1 MTVVEIIDF
10 VTLYGVD
17 VVALAAVTAA
27 VCAILKKTLL
37 KDAERLDAFMP
48 YIIGSALYAAYAAA
62 AHGSLAFLCD
72 NMCEVISRGFAVGAL
87 ATMAKAAVSK
97 KACGAA
103 APVKAVARRL
113 CGGGLGKSRRG
124 GDGSPLRGERKGRL
138 CGGCRPN
145 AVPLRRGRTAR
156 GGGCRFSGAYRGD
169 FGILLRRAVTNGKPP
184 ALLARAAYFQFTEFI
199 STSYTTSMS
208 DRMLSF
214 SLP

>member
-37 KDAERLDAFMP
+37 KDAERLNAFMP

-103 APVKAVARRL
+103 APVKAVAAML
-113 CGGGLGKSRRG
+113 EGYVAAGSEIAAAEEMAALFGESGKDGFAAGAAQTLSRYAA
-124 GDGSPLRGERKGRL
+124 GELPEGEA
-138 CGGCRPN
+138 
-145 AVPLRRGRTAR
+145 AV
-156 GGGCRFSGAYRGD
+156 
-169 FGILLRRAVTNGKPP
+169 
-184 ALLARAAYFQFTEFI
+184 LAELIGETLEFFYAA
-199 STSYTTSMS
+199 
-208 DRMLSF
+208 
-214 SLP
+214 P